1 MGLGGL
7 GMWEM
12 IMIFLVVLLLFGAK
26 RLPEIGSS
34 LGKGIREFKGS
45 IKEIEKEV
53 KAVDEPLRDA
63 VPPASTSPGQP
74 DEGPRRLTTSPGPES
89 AESQGGGVPSAESQP
104 GGVPSAESQPGGGPP
119 DATSSDWSAAIEES
133 AEETGAD
140 EPEEEA
146 VQEEELPPDEG
157 AA

>member
-53 KAVDEPLRDA
+53 KAVGEEAAKDT
-63 VPPASTSPGQP
+63 VPPPADASDEK
-74 DEGPRRLTTSPGPES
+74 DEGPRRLTTTPVPDSGVSHPGGVPTAESQAEGVPAQATSSESSTEEPEPES
-89 AESQGGGVPSAESQP
+89 AEAEK
-104 GGVPSAESQPGGGPP
+104 G
-119 DATSSDWSAAIEES
+119 
-133 AEETGAD
+133 
-140 EPEEEA
+140 
-146 VQEEELPPDEG
+146 
-157 AA
+157 

>member
-53 KAVDEPLRDA
+53 KAVDEPSRDA
-63 VPPASTSPGQP
+63 VPPPSTSPEQR
-74 DEGPRRLTTSPGPES
+74 DEGPRRLTTSPGPAS
-89 AESQGGGVPSAESQP
+89 APSHAGGVPSSTPEGTGAGVEAQP
-104 GGVPSAESQPGGGPP
+104 VA
-119 DATSSDWSAAIEES
+119 EES
-133 AEETGAD
+133 EQAEAEPGEQEIPPVET
-140 EPEEEA
+140 
-146 VQEEELPPDEG
+146 V
-157 AA
+157 